1 MARDFLLAPV
11 KKALHLSRSSEK
23 QKPLDALATE
33 GETSHEK
40 NRFNRYL
47 SSRRHR
53 RQLEDDIWKQHPDRV
68 ISPLPPVAEYEMG
81 PLGYDYSAK
90 LRRSSQRG
98 SSA

>member
-1 MARDFLLAPV
+1 MARDFLLAPA
-11 KKALHLSRSSEK
+11 KKALRLSRSSEK
-23 QKPLDALATE
+23 PLDVLATE

-68 ISPLPPVAEYEMG
+68 ISPLPPVAEYEMVS
-81 PLGYDYSAK
+81 PGYDYSAK

-98 SSA
+98 ISA